1 VTASLAV
8 PVTDADASVQ
18 SIPETGPTKWHLA
31 HTTWFFEAIILVPYL
46 RGMNRSMERTTR
58 SAEALARQVAE
69 AIRQERRAGL
79 PCNPSK
85 TDAEREE

>member
-46 RGMNRSMERTTR
+46 RGYEPFDGTHHP
-58 SAEALARQVAE
+58 L
-69 AIRQERRAGL
+69 G
-79 PCNPSK
+79 
-85 TDAEREE
+85 